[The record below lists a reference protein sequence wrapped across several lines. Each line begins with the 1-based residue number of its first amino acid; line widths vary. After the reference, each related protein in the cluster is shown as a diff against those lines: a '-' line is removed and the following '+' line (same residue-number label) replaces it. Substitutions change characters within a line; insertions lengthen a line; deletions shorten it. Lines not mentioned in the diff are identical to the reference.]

1 MHKHPQAHTNDLFD
15 DHEAGSSTLRAQAAA
30 RSTWVS
36 VAVNLCLATAQ
47 VLVGLFA
54 KSHALVADGLHSL
67 SDLLSDFVVL
77 VANRFSGEDSDDN
90 HHYGHYR
97 YENAASLIIGLILL
111 LVASAMLYQGVLAV
125 LQPERIA
132 APKSLALWVAG
143 VALVAK
149 ELLFRYLLAVAQRV
163 RSSMLVANAWHARS
177 DAASSLVALAGIG
190 GSLLGWPIFDPIAAI
205 IVGLFVL
212 RMGLKFTWSAL
223 DDLMDRAATEE
234 ENAQISA
241 LIRNTPNVE
250 GLHDMRTR
258 RVGDLILVDAHIE
271 VDGALTVRQG
281 HDIALAARN
290 RVLTAMPQVLNV
302 MTHIDA
308 VQAFADSDSAS
319 RVPLSLP

>member
-1 MHKHPQAHTNDLFD
+1 MHKHPQVHTNDLFD
-15 DHEAGSSTLRAQAAA
+15 DHETGSSALRAQAAA

-36 VAVNLCLATAQ
+36 VAVNLG
-47 VLVGLFA
+47 LVGLQIA
-54 KSHALVADGLHSL
+54 IGLLSRSHALVADGLHSL

-77 VANRFSGEDSDDN
+77 IANRFSGEASDDK

-111 LVASAMLYQGVLAV
+111 LVAAGMLYQGMQAV
-125 LQPERIA
+125 LNPQSLD
-132 APKSLALWVAG
+132 APKSMALWVA
-143 VALVAK
+143 VTALVAK
-149 ELLFRYLLAVAQRV
+149 EGLFRYMLAVAQRV

-177 DAASSLVALAGIG
+177 DAASSLVALVGIG
-190 GSLLGWPIFDPIAAI
+190 GSLLGWRILDPIAAI

-212 RMGLKFTWSAL
+212 RMGGKFTWAAL

-234 ENAQISA
+234 ENAQITR
-241 LIRNTPNVE
+241 LILETPDVL

-271 VDGALTVRQG
+271 VDGALSVREG

-290 RVLTAMPQVLNV
+290 RVLAAMPQVLNV

-308 VQAFADSDSAS
+308 VQAFANSDSAS
-319 RVPLSLP
+319 RAPLSLP

>member
-1 MHKHPQAHTNDLFD
+1 MHKHPQSHTNDLFD
-15 DHEAGSSTLRAQAAA
+15 DHESGSAAVRAAAAA

-36 VAVNLCLATAQ
+36 VGVNIG
-47 VLVGLFA
+47 LVSLQISIGLLSR
-54 KSHALVADGLHSL
+54 SHALVADGLHSL
-67 SDLLSDFVVL
+67 SDLLADFVVL
-77 VANRFSGEDSDDN
+77 VANRFSGDASDDK

-111 LVASAMLYQGVLAV
+111 VVASGMLYQGVLAV
-125 LQPERIA
+125 LQPQNLE
-132 APKSLALWVAG
+132 APKSIALWVAG
-143 VALVAK
+143 CALVAK
-149 ELLFRYLLAVAQRV
+149 EGLFRYMLAVAKRV

-177 DAASSLVALAGIG
+177 DAASSLVALAGIA
-190 GSLLGWPIFDPIAAI
+190 GSLLGWPILDPIAAI

-212 RMGLKFTWSAL
+212 RMGGKFTWAAL
-223 DDLMDRAATEE
+223 EDLMDRSATED

-241 LIRNTPNVE
+241 IIRSSPEVL

-271 VDGALTVRQG
+271 VDGALSVRQG

-290 RVLTAMPQVLNV
+290 RVLAAMPQVLNV

-308 VQAFADSDSAS
+308 VQAFANSDSPS
-319 RVPLSLP
+319 RAPLSLP

>member
-1 MHKHPQAHTNDLFD
+1 MHKHPQTQTNDLFD
-15 DHEAGSSTLRAQAAA
+15 DHEAGNSALRARAAA

-36 VAVNLCLATAQ
+36 VAVNIGLATAQ
-47 VLVGLFA
+47 ILVGFFA
-54 KSHALVADGLHSL
+54 RSHALVADGLHSL

-77 VANRFSGEDSDDN
+77 VANRFSGEDSDAN

-97 YENAASLIIGLILL
+97 YENAAALIIGLILL
-111 LVASAMLYQGVLAV
+111 LVAAGMLYQGGLAV

-132 APKSLALWVAG
+132 APQSLALWVAG
-143 VALVAK
+143 TALIAK
-149 ELLFRYLLAVAQRV
+149 ELLFRYLLAVAQKV

-190 GSLLGWPIFDPIAAI
+190 GSLLGWRILDPIAAI

-212 RMGLKFTWSAL
+212 RMVLKFTWSAL
-223 DDLMDRAATEE
+223 DDLMDRAATQE
-234 ENAQISA
+234 ENAQIA
-241 LIRNTPNVE
+241 NLIRATPQVQ

-271 VDGALTVRQG
+271 VDGDLSVREG

-290 RVLTAMPQVLNV
+290 RVLAAMPQVLNV
-302 MTHIDA
+302 MTHIDP
-308 VQAFADSDSAS
+308 VQAFANSDSPS
-319 RVPLSLP
+319 RAPLSLP

>member
-15 DHEAGSSTLRAQAAA
+15 DHETGSSALRAQAAA

-36 VAVNLCLATAQ
+36 VAVNIGLVSLQ
-47 VLVGLFA
+47 VTIGLLSR
-54 KSHALVADGLHSL
+54 SHALVADGLHSL
-67 SDLLSDFVVL
+67 SDLLGDFVVL
-77 VANRFSGEDSDDN
+77 VANRFSGDASDAK

-111 LVASAMLYQGVLAV
+111 LVAGGMLYQGMQAV
-125 LQPERIA
+125 LHPQNLE
-132 APKSLALWVAG
+132 APQSIALWIAG
-143 VALVAK
+143 CALIAK
-149 ELLFRYLLAVAQRV
+149 EGLFRYMLAVAQRV

-190 GSLLGWPIFDPIAAI
+190 GSLLGWPILDPIAAI

-212 RMGLKFTWSAL
+212 RMGLKFTWGAL
-223 DDLMDRAATEE
+223 DDLMDRAATED
-234 ENAQISA
+234 ENAQITA
-241 LIRNTPNVE
+241 LIRNTPDVL

-271 VDGALTVRQG
+271 VDGSLSVRQG

-308 VQAFADSDSAS
+308 VQAFANSDSAS
-319 RVPLSLP
+319 RTPLSLP